1 VPAEY
6 VLFLFLGTGF
16 YAALL
21 VADPWLALAAAGV
34 IYLLMLPLSV
44 RSFRRLRAEAEE

>member
-1 VPAEY
+1 
-6 VLFLFLGTGF
+6 
-16 YAALL
+16 